1 MGRIYPVKHK
11 LDDSEEENMT
21 VISIGDETFQQY
33 DERRP
38 SKRLKRDMLRN
49 MYNKKIVNSSQDIL
63 SSINKNL
70 QSPKIKASLS
80 LLKKNQTRLNQTQLK
95 TCRPI
100 NNSNMKKL
108 KVIKLTNKI
117 F

>member
-1 MGRIYPVKHK
+1 MMRKRDKCDHQDNHGKNFYPVKHK

-49 MYNKKIVNSSQDIL
+49 MYNKNCQFFTGYSQFD
-63 SSINKNL
+63 K
-70 QSPKIKASLS
+70 
-80 LLKKNQTRLNQTQLK
+80 
-95 TCRPI
+95 
-100 NNSNMKKL
+100 
-108 KVIKLTNKI
+108 
-117 F
+117 